1 MGGFMAVVDPIAD
14 LLTRIRNAHMARH
27 VQVAMSPS
35 RMRESILTILQE
47 EGFIE
52 HFESRDGQLVVRLK
66 YHENRPVIS
75 GLRRISKPGRRVYV
89 PAAKIPAVQN
99 GLGICILS
107 TSQGVMEGKKAGAQG
122 IGGEL
127 LCEIW

>member
-1 MGGFMAVVDPIAD
+1 MAVVDPIAD

-27 VQVAMSPS
+27 TQVSMSPS

-52 HFESRDGQLVVRLK
+52 HFEKRDDQLLVRLK
-66 YHENRPVIS
+66 YHDQKPVIS
-75 GLRRISKPGRRVYV
+75 GLRRVSKPGRRVYV
-89 PAAKIPAVQN
+89 TVAQIPSVQN

-107 TSQGVMEGKKAGAQG
+107 TSQGVMEGKQASAKG

-127 LCEIW
+127 ICEIW